1 MTKYRENPS
10 TEGIEQI
17 QAKQGKK
24 KKNEKTQKQAVPNQ
38 SHESRASTFKSHNP
52 LPN

>member
-1 MTKYRENPS
+1 MTKYRENLS

-24 KKNEKTQKQAVPNQ
+24 KKKRKNTKTSGSQPISQIARFHFQIPQ
-38 SHESRASTFKSHNP
+38 P
-52 LPN
+52 PP